1 MKIKTVESKVKQLE
15 DLDFDNLDFGKV
27 HNGKTSIDG
36 EIKSIK
42 KSLRSVIKNLSK
54 AETSYI
60 NNNENKELRSTFGD
74 LVDIC
79 GGDSAKALQ
88 IHNSLIAS
96 YIARNKAKN

>member
-1 MKIKTVESKVKQLE
+1 MTEAIIYDSLSGNTEYLAK
-15 DLDFDNLDFGKV
+15 
-27 HNGKTSIDG
+27 

-42 KSLRSVIKNLSK
+42 KSLRSIIKNLSK
-54 AETSYI
+54 AEASYI
-60 NNNENKELRSTFGD
+60 NDNENKELRSTFGD